1 VADSTA
7 VLSGKTV
14 LVTGGTGRLGS
25 AFARAMSA
33 AGADVVITGR
43 SSTRLAAAA
52 EKIQVETGREVR
64 YAAGDLTDRQGMP
77 GLAARAWAS
86 FGGIDAVVNSAVPDG
101 SQLPAGDLLT
111 TPDDAW
117 WRFFDPIVLGALGL
131 ARELVPRMGERGGGV
146 FINITSPTGVIPS
159 PGMDAYGMAKGAL
172 ILLTKYMAREWG
184 SRNIRANALS
194 PGLIVD
200 DQYIT
205 PEAISATPALRALLD
220 RTSLARPGHADDLVG
235 VAVFLASDAAS
246 FISGTIIPVDGG
258 RF

>member
-1 VADSTA
+1 
-7 VLSGKTV
+7 
-14 LVTGGTGRLGS
+14 
-25 AFARAMSA
+25 
-33 AGADVVITGR
+33 
-43 SSTRLAAAA
+43 
-52 EKIQVETGREVR
+52 
-64 YAAGDLTDRQGMP
+64 MP

-86 FGGIDAVVNSAVPDG
+86 FGGIDAVINSAVPDG

-131 ARELVPRMGERGGGV
+131 ARELVPRMAERGGGV
-146 FINITSPTGVIPS
+146 FVNITSPTGIIPS

-200 DQYIT
+200 DQFIT
-205 PEAISATPALRALLD
+205 PETISATPALRALLD